1 MRRMRRFLLGLTA
14 SALLAVGCGSSDE
27 GTPSACLISASG
39 YLQALED
46 APGAVRLSGTTPISD
61 CLSGSQSAGEQAQVG
76 QTVIKA
82 ATRLNAN
89 ARRDPG
95 GAETVKL
102 GYLVGAVQEGASH
115 ASGINA
121 DLVRRLDSAA
131 RFNPGGASP
140 GVAFERTFGK
150 GYAAGQDTG

>member
-1 MRRMRRFLLGLTA
+1 MRLP
-14 SALLAVGCGSSDE
+14 SALLLFLLALLLGSCGSNGDD
-27 GTPSACLISASG
+27 GTPAACLAPTQD
-39 YLQALED
+39 YLRALED

-76 QTVIKA
+76 ETVIQA

-95 GAETVKL
+95 GAETVEL
-102 GYLVGAVQEGASH
+102 GYLVGAVQEGAAH
-115 ASGINA
+115 ASGIDA